1 MYNLTDADKNFI
13 DNYNVNLYERPSVAI
28 DVVILCLNAQFEL
41 MVLTTKRTEAP
52 FLGKLQLPGGF
63 VDVHRDLDEQV
74 KDIVKDRTGFNT
86 DNLSFEQLYTYGKV
100 DRDPRTRVI
109 SVTYFAILPQN
120 ALYVDCKNLEE
131 HNYGWVHATDTHNFT
146 IHQLAFD
153 HNDILNDAITRI
165 ANKLDYTTI
174 AFNFLQN
181 KNHFTLYELNKVYNE
196 LDRTA
201 EYSLANFRRDILKK
215 YGYRMTV
222 LEGIESTEYS
232 KRPSKVYKFF

>member
-1 MYNLTDADKNFI
+1 MQLTTEDKAFLKSYDASIYDK
-13 DNYNVNLYERPSVAI
+13 PSVAI

-41 MVLTTKRTEAP
+41 MVLATKRTEPP
-52 FLGKLQLPGGF
+52 FKDRLQLPGGF
-63 VDVHRDLDEQV
+63 VNVHRDLDEQV
-74 KDIVKDRTGFNT
+74 KDIVKDKTGFNT
-86 DNLSFEQLYTYGKV
+86 DKLSFEQLYTYGKV

-120 ALYVDCKNLEE
+120 ALYVDSKNLDE
-131 HNYGWVHATDTHNFT
+131 HNYGWVHATDTHNFAVP
-146 IHQLAFD
+146 QLAFD

-174 AFNFLQN
+174 AFNFLQD

-215 YGYRMTV
+215 YSYRMTV

>member
-1 MYNLTDADKNFI
+1 MYNLTDADKKFI
-13 DNYNVNLYERPSVAI
+13 ATYDVEKFDRPSVAI

-52 FLGKLQLPGGF
+52 FMGKLQLPGGF

-120 ALYVDCKNLEE
+120 ALY
-131 HNYGWVHATDTHNFT
+131 TDTDVPFSSS
-146 IHQLAFD
+146 
-153 HNDILNDAITRI
+153 R
-165 ANKLDYTTI
+165 KP
-174 AFNFLQN
+174 
-181 KNHFTLYELNKVYNE
+181 KEK
-196 LDRTA
+196 
-201 EYSLANFRRDILKK
+201 
-215 YGYRMTV
+215 
-222 LEGIESTEYS
+222 EST
-232 KRPSKVYKFF
+232 KLLLAG